1 MLKLALNG
9 VYGDSNNQY
18 SPFYDPQYTMA
29 ITINGQLLLCV
40 LAEHLMKIPGLS
52 MVQINTDGLTVRC
65 PRAYR
70 AQYDAICDW
79 WQQWTCLQLEVV
91 EYRRMFIRDVN
102 SYIAEYMDGKLKR
115 KGAYEYKRE
124 WHKDHSAL
132 IVPKAAEAALV
143 RGEDIRSFIAMSDD
157 PFDFMLRAKVPRAD
171 RLVYEVEGREPQE
184 MQRITRYFVSTY
196 GGALVKLSPPKGIP
210 GTWCRKRG
218 VSDEEAAAV
227 EDDLIMRY
235 LSGELR
241 DRPLDRQG
249 MPHDERIHT
258 KNRSRYPDEKRTA
271 MESGWLVWPC
281 NNMRDA
287 DLRWLNVDYYVQEAE
302 KLVKPLIN
310 R

>member
-1 MLKLALNG
+1 M
-9 VYGDSNNQY
+9 
-18 SPFYDPQYTMA
+18 
-29 ITINGQLLLCV
+29 
-40 LAEHLMKIPGLS
+40 
-52 MVQINTDGLTVRC
+52 
-65 PRAYR
+65 
-70 AQYDAICDW
+70 
-79 WQQWTCLQLEVV
+79 
-91 EYRRMFIRDVN
+91 
-102 SYIAEYMDGKLKR
+102 
-115 KGAYEYKRE
+115 
-124 WHKDHSAL
+124 

-143 RGEDIRSFIAMSDD
+143 RGEDIRSFIAMHDD

-196 GGALVKLSPPKGIP
+196 GGALVKLSPPKGTP
-210 GTWCRKRG
+210 GAWCRKRG

-227 EDDLIMRY
+227 EA
-235 LSGELR
+235 ELMVTPTDKPR
-241 DRPLDRQG
+241 DSRGL
-249 MPHDERIHT
+249 PHDERIHT